1 MKQQTDKKMNPQ
13 QISEKSWTNLVRNEL
28 SKEKKV
34 MEMEYQKLVVENKAL
49 KREVVTLKNDSW
61 ANKCI
66 INALHEDCNSSA
78 SSVRDNLEI
87 IKDLKKMLNRA
98 YSQEQ
103 KNMEEIDQLTKE
115 NERLVQEVEFQK
127 VSGKA
132 YQSLMQTCNTMQEL
146 LEKYKEE
153 YGCVNNY

>member
-1 MKQQTDKKMNPQ
+1 MNPQ
-13 QISEKSWTNLVRNEL
+13 QFSEKSWTNLVRSEL
-28 SKEKKV
+28 SKEKEL
-34 MEMEYQKLVVENKAL
+34 MEMEYQKVVDENKAL
-49 KREVVTLKNDSW
+49 KREVVTLKNDCW

-103 KNMEEIDQLTKE
+103 KYMEEIDQLTKE
-115 NERLVQEVEFQK
+115 NERLAQEVNFRR
-127 VSGKA
+127 
-132 YQSLMQTCNTMQEL
+132 
-146 LEKYKEE
+146 
-153 YGCVNNY
+153 

>member
-1 MKQQTDKKMNPQ
+1 MDPQ
-13 QISEKSWTNLVRNEL
+13 QISEKSWTDLVRNEL

-34 MEMEYQKLVVENKAL
+34 MEMEYQKVVDENKAL
-49 KREVVTLKNDSW
+49 KREVVTLKNDCW

-78 SSVRDNLEI
+78 SSVRDNLKL
-87 IKDLKKMLNRA
+87 IKDLKKMLNHA

-103 KNMEEIDQLTKE
+103 KDMDKIDQLTKE
-115 NERLVQEVEFQK
+115 NEWLTQEVEFQK
-127 VSGKA
+127 VSDKA
-132 YQSLMQTCNTMQEL
+132 YISLMHTCNTMQEV
-146 LEKYKEE
+146 LEKYKED